1 MKQNNQELDESK
13 KQLIFQSLN
22 SAEELRDWMYLFFDL
37 YFPMGVVY
45 PTSTHGP
52 VEAMWRIYELFKT
65 GQSAEVPQVCMLSSR
80 DSYKTLCAAALE
92 VLCMI
97 HFRMP
102 CCHMAAIES
111 QSLKAVQYVES
122 FFRKIKPYL
131 EHHGWRKN
139 SDNKRMIEWITSDG
153 VNIYL
158 KIIVATIAG
167 ANCIDPNT
175 VIITENGNKLASE
188 LRSGE
193 KILTRDFIKN
203 KDIYVSLEA
212 ISHTEKESL
221 LIEFDNCSN
230 LLLSTDHKVFT
241 NKGWITAD
249 QLKIGTDVINQNL
262 EKIINSDYN
271 INNYIEHSGWDLDQ
285 LILGTLLGDSSLYR
299 TPAGS
304 YRYQVSHCAAQ
315 LPYIQHIQKI
325 FSNNGIPSNI
335 IPDKKGQFKLTTLT
349 NDIFKK
355 YANLCYLDNKKA
367 VTDKWLDL
375 LAPEGW
381 AYFLMDDGTNHF
393 KIYGKG
399 KENCISFATCG
410 FSNTENQTI
419 IKHLSKFNL
428 NSYIKKVSNSTKKQ
442 YETIELDKLSSR
454 VFSEIVSKWVIP
466 ILKYKLLT
474 PERHLTLRHY
484 IDTGNV
490 ISTYNLMGF
499 KWESASD
506 HTQRKIRKIINSQFN
521 SKVSKITPV
530 GPRYLIDLHINN
542 NNYNLQS
549 FYANGILV
557 HNSEHVPMLCIDEVD
572 VVQNPKALN
581 EAKMIPSTYGNINPL
596 TIYLSTRKFA
606 GGMMEKTLKETEKSG
621 GEVLRWNI
629 IDVTERIPYEVAKPD
644 LPKVTRYISR
654 ELPMENLSPDEWKA
668 LTDEAK
674 NRFERF
680 EAYAGIADHPLLPVM
695 KHYLVGRPQDD
706 HGFLYK
712 RITAVRNNFRQL
724 PPDMG
729 EAQLLCNKPSSSG
742 LVYSRF
748 ENSLNTLTIEQAL
761 EKLSGVKHKNNSL
774 EYFKDYLLNLGVTFV
789 GGGDFG
795 FTDYTSLVVLALL
808 PSGEAW
814 LVDSVVEQR
823 LELDDIVKYA
833 KELQSKWN
841 VSKWYMEQAY
851 PAYLVTLRKNGIT
864 CPEFK
869 KVVEDGIAALQSRIV
884 DSSNSRKF
892 FIVKQPNTE
901 MALQAFGEYKWAIDG
916 KGDVI
921 EGKPYHDKDGVSD
934 IMDSLRYPFQNLFNK
949 NGKIMF
955 TLDYTAVKSKTA
967 PNQPQD
973 LVSLANPANEKI
985 MKDKMKELVPNY
997 ENTSNSKIVTKK
1009 KIFWG

>member
-1 MKQNNQELDESK
+1 MKQTEQDLEEYK
-13 KQLIFQSLN
+13 RKLIFQPLN
-22 SAEELRDWMYLFFDL
+22 SAEELRDWMYLFFDI

-65 GQSAEVPQVCMLSSR
+65 GESAEVPQVCMLSSR

-131 EHHGWRKN
+131 EHHGWKKN
-139 SDNKRMIEWITSDG
+139 SDNKRMIEWITDTG

-167 ANCIDPNT
+167 AN
-175 VIITENGNKLASE
+175 
-188 LRSGE
+188 
-193 KILTRDFIKN
+193 
-203 KDIYVSLEA
+203 
-212 ISHTEKESL
+212 
-221 LIEFDNCSN
+221 
-230 LLLSTDHKVFT
+230 
-241 NKGWITAD
+241 
-249 QLKIGTDVINQNL
+249 
-262 EKIINSDYN
+262 
-271 INNYIEHSGWDLDQ
+271 
-285 LILGTLLGDSSLYR
+285 
-299 TPAGS
+299 
-304 YRYQVSHCAAQ
+304 
-315 LPYIQHIQKI
+315 
-325 FSNNGIPSNI
+325 
-335 IPDKKGQFKLTTLT
+335 
-349 NDIFKK
+349 
-355 YANLCYLDNKKA
+355 
-367 VTDKWLDL
+367 
-375 LAPEGW
+375 
-381 AYFLMDDGTNHF
+381 
-393 KIYGKG
+393 
-399 KENCISFATCG
+399 
-410 FSNTENQTI
+410 
-419 IKHLSKFNL
+419 
-428 NSYIKKVSNSTKKQ
+428 
-442 YETIELDKLSSR
+442 
-454 VFSEIVSKWVIP
+454 
-466 ILKYKLLT
+466 
-474 PERHLTLRHY
+474 
-484 IDTGNV
+484 
-490 ISTYNLMGF
+490 
-499 KWESASD
+499 
-506 HTQRKIRKIINSQFN
+506 
-521 SKVSKITPV
+521 
-530 GPRYLIDLHINN
+530 
-542 NNYNLQS
+542 
-549 FYANGILV
+549 
-557 HNSEHVPMLCIDEVD
+557 SEHVPMLCLEGKTEILIKNTRKSSKTRSRVVATIRGIYNSIKKGEIVEAVTFNDKNGNLEFKRVTSAYTSEKDIYRMELQNGKYLDMSLDHRVFVLNKGYIPLKQIEIGDKLVVFNKIKKGIDNNLEKSIFKEFEDKYRLYRICKKHIHPSMLYKFEHLSKTCKNCSVCGKEFYTFECHNTSLYCTDTICNMIRKESVSLDQVKEIKFLRKDKVYDINTEDNHNFIANGILTHNCIDEVD

-629 IDVTERIPYEVAKPD
+629 VDVTERIPYEVAKPD
-644 LPKVTRYISR
+644 LPKVVRYISR
-654 ELPMENLSPDEWKA
+654 ELPMENISPDEWNA
-668 LTDEAK
+668 LTDESK
-674 NRFERF
+674 NKFERF

-695 KHYLVGRPQDD
+695 KHYLVGRPQEDY
-706 HGFLYK
+706 GFLYK
-712 RITAVRNNFRQL
+712 RISAVRNNFRQL

-748 ENSLNTLTIEQAL
+748 ENSLNSLTIEQAL
-761 EKLSGVKHKNNSL
+761 EKISGTKHENNSL
-774 EYFKDYLLNLGVTFV
+774 QYLRDYLFNLGVTFV

-808 PSGEAW
+808 PSGEIW
-814 LVDSVVEQR
+814 LMDSVVEQR
-823 LELDDIVKYA
+823 LELDDIVKYT
-833 KELQSKWN
+833 KELQNKWD

-884 DSSNSRKF
+884 DSSNFRKF
-892 FIVKQPNTE
+892 FIIKQPNTE

-934 IMDSLRYPFQNLFNK
+934 IMDSIRYPMQNLFSK

-955 TLDYTAVKSKTA
+955 SLDHSPAKPKTA
-967 PNQPQD
+967 LGQSQE
-973 LVSLANPANEKI
+973 LVSIANQTNENL
-985 MKDKMKELVPNY
+985 MKEKMKELVPNY
-997 ENTSNSKIVTKK
+997 NSSEKKNTQPKK